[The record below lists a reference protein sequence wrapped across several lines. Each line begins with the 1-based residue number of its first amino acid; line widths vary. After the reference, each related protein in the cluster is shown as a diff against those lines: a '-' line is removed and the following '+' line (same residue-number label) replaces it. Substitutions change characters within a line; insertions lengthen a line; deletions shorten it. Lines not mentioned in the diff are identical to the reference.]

1 MTWHWSSSSCDLCE
15 LVTSAGGGSCFVAG
29 TGYWLVSKSRSQGLK
44 RESLA
49 SDWSMTPQYRTV
61 IGWAGPIG
69 ACHHHHWPGWG
80 RVSLC
85 VTNLQLFVDFIDY
98 FSWKTVGMDTLYSK
112 ISDRKTNPSFTH
124 ITCIVIQYF
133 SYFPNPSSPF
143 CHRVYKSQ
151 IFVEICFISDCRH
164 WDDVRNAGLAFLS
177 SLSSHW
183 LTVEL
188 KPSDWSS

>member
-1 MTWHWSSSSCDLCE
+1 MTLVIIVWSLWACDQC
-15 LVTSAGGGSCFVAG
+15 SAGGGSCFVVG
-29 TGYWLVSKSRSQGLK
+29 TGYWLVSKSRSQGLE
-44 RESLA
+44 RASSLA
-49 SDWSMTPQYRTV
+49 SDWSMTPQYWTL
-61 IGWAGPIG
+61 IGCRWPIG

-133 SYFPNPSSPF
+133 SYFPNPSS
-143 CHRVYKSQ
+143 
-151 IFVEICFISDCRH
+151 CF
-164 WDDVRNAGLAFLS
+164 RNPFLS
-177 SLSSHW
+177 PRLQ
-183 LTVEL
+183 E
-188 KPSDWSS
+188 SDIWWI